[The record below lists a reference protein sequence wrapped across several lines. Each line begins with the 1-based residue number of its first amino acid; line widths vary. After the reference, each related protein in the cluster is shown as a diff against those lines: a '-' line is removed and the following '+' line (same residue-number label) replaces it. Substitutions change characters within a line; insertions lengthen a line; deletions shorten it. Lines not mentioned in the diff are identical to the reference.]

1 MVMFCYDCLVLC
13 SEALMALPVFK
24 QESLDKGYKIIV
36 INDNK
41 YKKIHPFYLTL
52 SKLMV
57 TVGNLLVDHCC

>member
-41 YKKIHPFYLTL
+41 YKKYTYIHFI
-52 SKLMV
+52 
-57 TVGNLLVDHCC
+57 